1 MNIYIYTPQGFET
14 GGIELLHQL
23 CHELNNHEDINAY
36 IWYSDPNKAYIP
48 SVYAEYGNEFKVTD
62 LPPKGSVLI
71 FPEAWA
77 RELNEKKYK
86 DYVKVLYWESVYWY
100 EYWIPKNLYMKFPEG
115 TIHIVQSWYAYWY
128 LQGKYIESIYVTD
141 YLNDEYMNADL
152 SKPRKRQIVYNP
164 KKGLEVTK
172 RIMAEMPNEKFIP
185 IVNMTVSEIKSLMEE
200 SMLYIDFGNHPG
212 KDRIPREAAMC
223 GCCVITN
230 TEGSAYYYEDV
241 SIPYDYRRYMGAD
254 VSLKL
259 AVGRIKF
266 VLNNYAFCFGDFDVY
281 RENIR
286 REKTQFKEG
295 IRKLVEQLRVVTG

>member
-23 CHELNNHEDINAY
+23 CHELNNYEDINAC
-36 IWYSDPNKAYIP
+36 IWNEK
-48 SVYAEYGNEFKVTD
+48 SVSISETYKQYGNSGVVTEC
-62 LPPKGSVLI
+62 PPKGSVLI
-71 FPEAWA
+71 FPESWVRKA
-77 RELNEKKYK
+77 NEPRYK
-86 DYVKVLYWESVYWY
+86 DYQKVIYFMSVYYY
-100 EYWIPKNLYMKFPEG
+100 EANIPKDQYLKFPEN
-115 TIHIVQSWYAYWY
+115 TIFLSQSWYAYWW
-128 LQGKYIESIYVTD
+128 LQGKEIESIYVTD

-152 SKPRKRQIVYNP
+152 SKPRKRQILYNP
-164 KKGLEVTK
+164 KKGLDVTK
-172 RIMAEMPNEKFIP
+172 RIIAELPDEKFIP

-230 TEGSAYYYEDV
+230 TEGSAAYYEDV

-266 VLNNYAFCFGDFDVY
+266 TLDNYVFCFGDFDVY

-295 IRKLVEQLRVVTG
+295 VRKLVNRLWKVTE

>member
-1 MNIYIYTPQGFET
+1 LNIYIYTPQGFET

-23 CHELNNHEDINAY
+23 CHELNTYEDINAY
-36 IWYSDPNKAYIP
+36 IWHEK
-48 SVYAEYGNEFKVTD
+48 SVTISETYKQYGNKFVVAD

-71 FPEAWA
+71 FPESWVRKA
-77 RELNEKKYK
+77 NEPHYK
-86 DYVKVLYWESVYWY
+86 DYQKVIYFESVYYY
-100 EYWIPKNLYMKFPEG
+100 EANIPKDQYLKFPEN
-115 TIHIVQSWYAYWY
+115 TIFMVQSWFAYWY
-128 LQGKYIESIYVTD
+128 LQEKHIESIYVTD
-141 YLNDEYMNADL
+141 YLNDEYMTADL
-152 SKPRKRQIVYNP
+152 SKPRKRQILYNP

-172 RIMAEMPNEKFIP
+172 RIMAELPNEKFIP

-230 TEGSAYYYEDV
+230 TEGSAAYYEDV

-266 VLNNYAFCFGDFDVY
+266 TLNNYAFCFEDFDVY
-281 RENIR
+281 RETIR

-295 IRKLVEQLRVVTG
+295 VRKLVNRLWKVSI